1 MKSCARTSFVLSN
14 PLMEFWLNGVQEL
27 PMGSASG
34 VGFVSTANNEQQW
47 GGVPVSCTCH
57 DDAEMEDLGI

>member
-14 PLMEFWLNGVQEL
+14 PLMEFWLSGVQEV
-27 PMGSASG
+27 PVGSASG

-47 GGVPVSCTCH
+47 GGVPVSRT
-57 DDAEMEDLGI
+57 